1 MHNVSPDPLADTSTP
16 PAQRGF
22 GLLQVML
29 VLMLAGVAVAAATL
43 LLNAK
48 RPLAQASN
56 QQHTLRW
63 ADEALT
69 AYAAAHGRLPCPA
82 SRWSEEPSSVLES
95 CVDDGSAGSPQA
107 VGFLPV
113 AVLPGAMELG
123 AGIGPIRYSVSRGV
137 IATDPAGAQHRQP
150 ALSDT
155 GDAYIPVNEQGEAFE
170 DYVDPTAGLGNG
182 LDFCAALGQ
191 NAVSGGIADAYAT
204 TRTADQQYNL
214 AYGLVAAGITG
225 NEGNRFDSTASA
237 ALPSP
242 AKPGDVDYDDRTLAR
257 TFAEL
262 APLVGCRQ
270 YAAPNAME
278 APSSVALLSMDVL
291 AGAVANH
298 ATVIDFQDTNEGNG
312 EAQVRDATFAQVM
325 AITSIVLSSL
335 TLVDSIQ
342 SAVFHGVTLGIDT
355 AICIASLGIVCAPLG
370 KDIIANILS
379 VGAMIQ
385 SISALV
391 QNTVALVPIGLALDA
406 NVKARDRAKE
416 SGQRP
421 DTTSV
426 EGVLKSMEKMLYGA
440 DATVCETKTDP
451 TTGLPIQRRD
461 PAGELI
467 FNDAGIPQYECEE
480 KTGFQPG
487 LKQDVE
493 SAKVTERNMVAAEQV
508 YYVNRILPFEDA
520 SLASLMVLGPSAAKY
535 KRTTCE
541 YTGSGPYKNSNGN
554 CVAVIPPEPAGW
566 SSVTRFLPN
575 ALQDAKLRRG
585 YAQRWTVLQREANDM
600 KRAIDQKTA
609 NQTQWLG
616 LVAGAEKDAENVC
629 RGANNP
635 DSMQI
640 CKNSRQQVH
649 YMKTCTYTLA
659 NPDGSTRV
667 FNELS
672 PGAGEPIN
680 YDAQC
685 TPMIDLDL
693 QRAKDA
699 LANKE
704 RDRDATKRSYDR
716 QSSPYLRYPTSWN
729 NRRVVIDTSVPT
741 FTWDTSNVW
750 RYNELPI
757 DGANGVHLISTE
769 NVVSGD
775 ACDFL
780 RTTGQSGSE
789 CSRYPY
795 SRAYGDWLQ
804 AKEGAD
810 KAITNRTQTE
820 ARFKELE
827 AKYLTLQN
835 AAGPGSGNEEAL
847 AVGAPAL
854 LLKAD
859 TRGAVGPAR
868 PAVATP

>member
-1 MHNVSPDPLADTSTP
+1 MHNLSPDTLEDPPTP

-29 VLMLAGVAVAAATL
+29 VLMLAGVAVAAASV

-48 RPLAQASN
+48 RPLAQAGN
-56 QQHTLRW
+56 QQHALRW
-63 ADEALT
+63 ADDALT

-82 SRWSEEPSSVLES
+82 TGWSEEPSSVLES
-95 CVDDGSAGSPQA
+95 CVDDDGAGAPQA
-107 VGFLPV
+107 VGFLPL
-113 AVLPGAMELG
+113 AVLPGALELG

-137 IATDPAGAQHRQP
+137 IATDVAGAQHRQP

-155 GDAYIPVNEQGEAFE
+155 GDVYIPVNEQGEPFE
-170 DYVDPTAGLGNG
+170 DYADPPEDLGNG
-182 LDFCAALGQ
+182 LDFCAALAQ
-191 NAVSGGIADAYAT
+191 NTISGGIADAYTT

-214 AYGLVAAGITG
+214 AYGLVAAGVTG
-225 NEGNRFDSTASA
+225 NEGNRFDSKASA
-237 ALPSP
+237 QLPSP

-270 YAAPNAME
+270 YAATNTME

-298 ATVIDFQDTNEGNG
+298 ATVVNFQDTNEGNG
-312 EAQVRDATFAQVM
+312 DAQVRDATFAQVM

-391 QNTVALVPIGLALDA
+391 QNSVALVPIGLALDA
-406 NVKARDRAKE
+406 NVKARDRAKN
-416 SGQRP
+416 SKKP
-421 DTTSV
+421 ATSSV
-426 EGVLKSMEKMLYGA
+426 EEVLESMKKMLYGA
-440 DATVCETKTDP
+440 NATVCETKTDP

-493 SAKVTERNMVAAEQV
+493 SAEVTERNMIAAEQV
-508 YYVNRILPFEDA
+508 YYVNRIQPFEDA
-520 SLASLMVLGPSAAKY
+520 SLASLMVLGASADKY
-535 KRTTCE
+535 KTTTCE
-541 YTGSGPYKNSNGN
+541 YTGSGPYKYSNGN
-554 CVAVIPPEPAGW
+554 CVAVIPPETAGW
-566 SSVTRFLPN
+566 SSVTRFRPN
-575 ALQDAKLRRG
+575 ALQDAKLRRDH
-585 YAQRWTVLQREANDM
+585 AQRWTVLQREASDM
-600 KRAIDQKTA
+600 KSAIEQKK
-609 NQTQWLG
+609 NNRTQWLG

-635 DSMQI
+635 DSQQI
-640 CKNSRQQVH
+640 CGNSRQQVH

-659 NPDGSTRV
+659 NADGSTRV

-672 PGAGEPIN
+672 PENGAPIN

-704 RDRDATKRSYDR
+704 RDRDAVKRSYDR
-716 QSSPYLRYPTSWN
+716 QSSPYLRYPASWN
-729 NRRVVIDTSVPT
+729 NRRVVIDTSIPT

-750 RYNELPI
+750 RYNELPT
-757 DGANGVHLISTE
+757 DGANGVHLISAE
-769 NVVSGD
+769 NVLPRDDCS
-775 ACDFL
+775 FL
-780 RTTGQSGSE
+780 KAIGQSGSE

-827 AKYLTLQN
+827 AKYLTLQD
-835 AAGPGSGNEEAL
+835 AAGPGSAREAEL

-868 PAVATP
+868 PMVATP